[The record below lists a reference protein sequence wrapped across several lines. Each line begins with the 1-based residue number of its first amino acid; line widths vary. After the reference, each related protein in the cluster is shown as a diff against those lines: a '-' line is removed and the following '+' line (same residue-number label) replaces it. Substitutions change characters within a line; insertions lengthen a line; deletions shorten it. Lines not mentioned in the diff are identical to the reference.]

1 MDHLKKPFLLIL
13 FFCNNVFCQEN
24 PLAEIMKLNLPII
37 KKVRTNLKAHQVQL
51 KYIQINRD
59 SDESFFKEYYF
70 QKNDSNYFY
79 PASTVKLPIAILAL
93 QKINQLKKDGINI
106 DMNTPFHIIDP
117 ISRKYIA
124 KSDSTNPKNQLTI
137 SHLIKKVFLISDND
151 AYNYLFDFL
160 GKDYINSEMKKK
172 GINNF
177 SIRHKF
183 LGLNNNQTWEYCFFN
198 KKDTLYMQKSIES
211 KNIPIVK
218 LKNQDKGIAN
228 LVKGKLVNKPM
239 NFSKKNWLSLSSQTK
254 IIKRIFF
261 PETFPRENLFSLD
274 NYQIMFIKKWMGK
287 NTLESTIFSSNEQ
300 NKLYDSYVKFFIY
313 GDTKGKMNDEIRIYN
328 KVGFAYGTVSDV
340 AYIVN
345 KKKGIEFILAG
356 TILVNSN
363 QIFNDDIYENE
374 EVGIPFLAEI
384 GRQIYLYE
392 LNRR

>member
-1 MDHLKKPFLLIL
+1 M
-13 FFCNNVFCQEN
+13 
-24 PLAEIMKLNLPII
+24 
-37 KKVRTNLKAHQVQL
+37 RTNLKAHQVQL

-59 SDESFFKEYYF
+59 SDQSFFKEYYF
-70 QKNDSNYFY
+70 QNNDSNYFY

-93 QKINQLKKDGINI
+93 QKINQLKKGGINI

-117 ISRKYIA
+117 ISRKHIA

-137 SHLIKKVFLISDND
+137 SHLIKKVFLISDNN

-172 GINNF
+172 GINNL

-198 KKDTLYMQKSIES
+198 KKDTAYIQKSIES
-211 KNIPIVK
+211 KKIPIVK

-239 NFSKKNWLSLSSQTK
+239 NFSEKNWLSLSSQTK

-274 NYQIMFIKKWMGK
+274 DNQIMFIKKWMGK
-287 NTLESTIFSSNEQ
+287 NTLESSIFSSNEQ

>member
-1 MDHLKKPFLLIL
+1 
-13 FFCNNVFCQEN
+13 
-24 PLAEIMKLNLPII
+24 
-37 KKVRTNLKAHQVQL
+37 
-51 KYIQINRD
+51 
-59 SDESFFKEYYF
+59 
-70 QKNDSNYFY
+70 
-79 PASTVKLPIAILAL
+79 
-93 QKINQLKKDGINI
+93 
-106 DMNTPFHIIDP
+106 
-117 ISRKYIA
+117 
-124 KSDSTNPKNQLTI
+124 
-137 SHLIKKVFLISDND
+137 
-151 AYNYLFDFL
+151 
-160 GKDYINSEMKKK
+160 
-172 GINNF
+172 
-177 SIRHKF
+177 
-183 LGLNNNQTWEYCFFN
+183 
-198 KKDTLYMQKSIES
+198 MQKSIES

-392 LNRR
+392 SNRR